1 MSDTDPPPDPEHPLL
16 VLARRGFDDV
26 HSDPQRADEAL
37 RVVIEDPTAPPQA
50 RMIAR
55 WGAGRHRPRC
65 RSGAR
70 RAGPVRRG
78 DRIGPPTRLHRR
90 RAQDHDEP
98 VVGAGVVGRP
108 RRRVEQPGRRCAA
121 GRRRGAGPVADA
133 ASVRSRQRRAH
144 RRSRGR
150 CSSGARALAQRCRC
164 RRRDPPADQPRLAAP
179 AGGPHCAGARGPR
192 DGAGAGPARRP
203 AGARRR
209 RGAQPRLP
217 GLPPRETARARL
229 RAICARA
236 ASATQRWA
244 RRGDRTPTSTWTS
257 AGSCSPPASR
267 TRRWTSPTG

>member
-37 RVVIEDPTAPPQA
+37 PRRDRGSDGTAA
-50 RMIAR
+50 GTHDHALGR
-55 WGAGRHRPRC
+55 WAHRPRC

-70 RAGPVRRG
+70 RAGAVRRG

-164 RRRDPPADQPRLAAP
+164 RRRNPLANQPRLAAP
-179 AGGPHCAGARGPR
+179 AGGPHCAGPRGPR

-217 GLPPRETARARL
+217 GLPPRETARALPR
-229 RAICARA
+229 ICARR

-267 TRRWTSPTG
+267 TRR